1 MPFREFVASPILHQ
15 TQRIAAERER
25 PRFCRRWPTLG
36 LAFAWASSARPR
48 SAASASTWARRRRS
62 CARSSSPKRLKSF
75 AFGRKVLVA
84 HERTKDLEPWWY
96 IGKIKLYGVSEA
108 CKKACPSANFLVK
121 YTKKETGSVLEGER
135 RRGAGAHEGQLRA
148 RRVVAPTRAVGGVSA
163 RAGRSVCRAACVQF
177 RSDLQARWCDGR
189 CQSAT
194 CPTHRTPRASQK
206 NRACAHNY
214 STLEIG
220 CPECE
225 VANF

>member
-1 MPFREFVASPILHQ
+1 VPFREFVASPILHQ

-135 RRGAGAHEGQLRA
+135 RRGAGAHEGQLPITGATSGGSYSSRRRRERA
-148 RRVVAPTRAVGGVSA
+148 SWTVGVSCGVCAVQERSASALVRWPMPIGHMPHTPDTA
-163 RAGRSVCRAACVQF
+163 RFAKKSRLRTQLFNF
-177 RSDLQARWCDGR
+177 RNWLS
-189 CQSAT
+189 
-194 CPTHRTPRASQK
+194 
-206 NRACAHNY
+206 
-214 STLEIG
+214 
-220 CPECE
+220 
-225 VANF
+225 

>member
-1 MPFREFVASPILHQ
+1 VPFREFVASPILHQ

-148 RRVVAPTRAVGGVSA
+148 RRVVAPRAVGGVSA
-163 RAGRSVCRAACVQF
+163 RAGRSVCRVCAVQE
-177 RSDLQARWCDGR
+177 RSASALVRWPMPANRPHAPHTG
-189 CQSAT
+189 
-194 CPTHRTPRASQK
+194 HRASQK
-206 NRACAHNY
+206 NRACAHNFRNWL
-214 STLEIG
+214 SPVLSVG
-220 CPECE
+220 S
-225 VANF
+225 

>member
-1 MPFREFVASPILHQ
+1 VPFREFVASPILHQ

-163 RAGRSVCRAACVQF
+163 RAGRSVCRVCAVQERSASALVRWPMPIGHMPHIPDTARFAKKSRLRTQLFNF
-177 RSDLQARWCDGR
+177 RNWLS
-189 CQSAT
+189 
-194 CPTHRTPRASQK
+194 
-206 NRACAHNY
+206 
-214 STLEIG
+214 
-220 CPECE
+220 
-225 VANF
+225 